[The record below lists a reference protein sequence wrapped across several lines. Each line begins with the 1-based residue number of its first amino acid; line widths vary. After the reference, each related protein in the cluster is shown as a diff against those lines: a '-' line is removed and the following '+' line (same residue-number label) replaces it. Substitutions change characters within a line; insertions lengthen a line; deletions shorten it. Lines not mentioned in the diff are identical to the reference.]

1 MASFLIER
9 IPLLVTNDSSH
20 DGTSLGIIHD
30 AAMVIADG
38 MIAWVGNTANA
49 SRDGIDQ
56 VIDATNRC
64 VIPGFVDSHTHLVFG
79 GDRSE
84 EFSTR
89 MRGEKYAAGGIA
101 ATIAATR
108 TATDSD
114 LRKNAFSLCNEALIS
129 GTTTIEIKSGYGLTV
144 VDEKRSLQI
153 ARALT
158 PESTFLGAH
167 VVPVEFQND
176 VDGYV
181 DLVCGE
187 MLDMAVPVAKW
198 IDVFCDRGAFTPE
211 QARKI
216 LTCGKSKGLLP
227 RLHANQLEEGAGI
240 AIGVELDCASV
251 DHVTYASDADIALLE
266 RSNTVATLLPGA
278 EFSTRSN
285 YPDARRFLEAGITL
299 AIASDCNPGSSYST
313 SMSFM
318 IAVAVR
324 DMYFSPEQALWAAT
338 RGGAQA
344 LRRDDVG
351 QLTVGSNANFLF
363 LKSPTYI
370 HLAYRPG
377 VQLIDEVWR
386 DGIHIQ

>member
-1 MASFLIER
+1 MASILIEQ
-9 IPLLVTNDSSH
+9 IPLLITNDSLH

-30 AAMVIADG
+30 AAMVVEDG
-38 MIAWVGNTANA
+38 MIAWVGNTTNA

-79 GDRSE
+79 GDRSQ
-84 EFSTR
+84 EFSAR
-89 MRGEKYAAGGIA
+89 MRGEKYAAGGIT
-101 ATIAATR
+101 ATVAATR
-108 TATDSD
+108 SATDSD
-114 LRKNAFSLCNEALIS
+114 LRKNALFLYNEALVS

-144 VDEKRSLQI
+144 VDEKRSLEI
-153 ARALT
+153 ARTLT
-158 PESTFLGAH
+158 PESTFLGGH
-167 VVPVEFQND
+167 VVPVEYQSD

-187 MLDMAVPVAKW
+187 MLDMAAPFAKW

-211 QARKI
+211 QARTI
-216 LTCGKSKGLLP
+216 LTCGISKGLLP

-251 DHVTYASDADIALLE
+251 DHVTYASDADLALLE

-278 EFSTRSN
+278 EFSTRSK

-318 IAVAVR
+318 IAIAVR
-324 DMYFSPEQALWAAT
+324 DMYFSPEQALWSAT

-351 QLTVGSNANFLF
+351 QLAVGSKANFLF
-363 LKSPTYI
+363 LKSSTYI

-386 DGIHIQ
+386 NGIHIQ